1 MFGSYTPSSHGTTV
15 AYASKA
21 VMLRSTIPWRR
32 FKGCPSVSQAESAIP
47 TGEDMTWR
55 SMSTLRRLLIA
66 GIVAV
71 LTACATRAAEP
82 PPIRQ
87 VVFVCEHGNVKSLMA
102 ATYFNELAR
111 SRGLPFRAV
120 SRGLALDSDTV
131 PEFVKA
137 PLTAEGYDVSTFR
150 PQPLTDDDI
159 AASARV
165 IAISTALPAD
175 TTSTAAK
182 SEQWNDVP
190 PASTDYAR
198 SRDSI
203 RAHVAEL
210 LDRLAR
216 H

>member
-1 MFGSYTPSSHGTTV
+1 MTLALIS
-15 AYASKA
+15 
-21 VMLRSTIPWRR
+21 MLRS
-32 FKGCPSVSQAESAIP
+32 
-47 TGEDMTWR
+47 
-55 SMSTLRRLLIA
+55 LLIA
-66 GIVAV
+66 GILVV
-71 LTACATRAAEP
+71 LTVCETRAAEP
-82 PPIRQ
+82 AMTRQ
-87 VVFVCEHGNVKSLMA
+87 VLFVCEHGNVKSLMA

-120 SRGLALDSDTV
+120 SRGLAPDSDSV

-137 PLTAEGYDVSTFR
+137 PLAAEGYDVSTFR
-150 PQPLTDDDI
+150 PQRLTDDDI
-159 AASARV
+159 ATSARV
-165 IAISTALPAD
+165 IAISTALPAA
-175 TTSTAAK
+175 STAAH

-190 PASTDYAR
+190 AASTDFAR

>member
-1 MFGSYTPSSHGTTV
+1 M
-15 AYASKA
+15 
-21 VMLRSTIPWRR
+21 MLRSTNRWQPFMVAPPSLEHRR
-32 FKGCPSVSQAESAIP
+32 RVR
-47 TGEDMTWR
+47 TGENMTLKLV
-55 SMSTLRRLLIA
+55 STLRSLLVA
-66 GIVAV
+66 GIVAL
-71 LTACATRAAEP
+71 LTIATTAAAEP

-87 VVFVCEHGNVKSLMA
+87 VLFVCEHGNVKSLMA

-111 SRGLPFRAV
+111 SRALPFRAV
-120 SRGLALDSDTV
+120 SRGMAPDSDTV

-150 PQPLTDDDI
+150 PQRLTDDDI

-175 TTSTAAK
+175 ATSTAAK

-190 PASTDYAR
+190 AASTDYAR

-203 RAHVAEL
+203 RTHVTEL
-210 LDRLAR
+210 VDRLAR

>member
-1 MFGSYTPSSHGTTV
+1 MI
-15 AYASKA
+15 
-21 VMLRSTIPWRR
+21 LRSI
-32 FKGCPSVSQAESAIP
+32 
-47 TGEDMTWR
+47 
-55 SMSTLRRLLIA
+55 STLRSLLIA

-71 LTACATRAAEP
+71 LSVCATRAAEP

-87 VVFVCEHGNVKSLMA
+87 VVFVCEHGNVKSLIA

-120 SRGLALDSDTV
+120 SRGLAPDSDTV

-137 PLTAEGYDVSTFR
+137 PLKADGFDVSTFR
-150 PQPLTDDDI
+150 PKRLTEDEI
-159 AASARV
+159 ADSARV
-165 IAISTALPAD
+165 IAISTALPAGA
-175 TTSTAAK
+175 TSLAAK
-182 SEQWNDVP
+182 REQWNDVP
-190 PASTDYAR
+190 AASTDFAR
-198 SRDSI
+198 SRASI

>member
-1 MFGSYTPSSHGTTV
+1 MTLAPIS
-15 AYASKA
+15 
-21 VMLRSTIPWRR
+21 MLRS
-32 FKGCPSVSQAESAIP
+32 
-47 TGEDMTWR
+47 
-55 SMSTLRRLLIA
+55 LLIA
-66 GIVAV
+66 LVV
-71 LTACATRAAEP
+71 LTGCEARAAEP
-82 PPIRQ
+82 APTRQ
-87 VVFVCEHGNVKSLMA
+87 VLFVCEHGNVKSLMA

-120 SRGLALDSDTV
+120 SRGLAPDSDSV

-137 PLTAEGYDVSTFR
+137 PLAAQGYDVSTFR
-150 PQPLTDDDI
+150 PQRLTDDDI
-159 AASARV
+159 TASARV
-165 IAISTALPAD
+165 IAISTALPAEAA
-175 TTSTAAK
+175 STAAQ

-190 PASTDYAR
+190 AASTDFAR